1 MRKEYLLFMAFALM
15 ITVSSC
21 ASKKTILFTQSIRE
35 KVESYDLAIE
45 DIQFYNSHKIV
56 LERNLSYEDT
66 KVASG
71 KISFENGQYVE
82 RIIIKKRTPG
92 VCESFDDN
100 AIDVSFEQGENRQLK
115 FVLNPKQRYQVS
127 ALEWENKFGRISYD
141 TTNYFILPG
150 GEKAMLK
157 VKKEDI
163 FKFDKQERVAP
174 GRSVSSR

>member
-1 MRKEYLLFMAFALM
+1 MKKEYMLFMTFVLV
-15 ITVSSC
+15 ITLSSC
-21 ASKKTILFTQSIRE
+21 ASKKTILFTQAIRE
-35 KVESYDLAIE
+35 KVESYDLDIG
-45 DIQFYNSHKIV
+45 DIQFYNSHEIV

-66 KVASG
+66 KVAAG

-92 VCESFDDN
+92 VCEFYDES

-115 FVLNPKQRYQVS
+115 FVLNPKLHYQVS
-127 ALEWENKFGRISYD
+127 ALEWERKYGRISYD
-141 TTNYFILPG
+141 TTSYFILPG
-150 GEKAMLK
+150 GEKAMLR

-174 GRSVSSR
+174 GRSVSSK